1 MVRRVA
7 GRLRHNL
14 LGRLDASC
22 LVTVVAFSVVAGGE
36 LVFLRQ
42 RDGDRRDFGFGLADQ
57 LRQRRRLRRRR
68 RAPAVACIDP
78 LPGRPP
84 VFASRFGCGAPKLPI
99 ADNGRACGPR
109 AIRSRDS
116 TSKQDWPALDATLVG
131 PRDNV
136 TTDQSAVRDALSLS
150 PSDAT

>member
-1 MVRRVA
+1 MDGRGQTPPHRRWSSINA
-7 GRLRHNL
+7 FASGIS
-14 LGRLDASC
+14 GWDAMPI
-22 LVTVVAFSVVAGGE
+22 VE
-36 LVFLRQ
+36 KH
-42 RDGDRRDFGFGLADQ
+42 DRR
-57 LRQRRRLRRRR
+57 R
-68 RAPAVACIDP
+68 DP
-78 LPGRPP
+78 LRAVNCHCLSFPLGGDVFVDDGARPP
-84 VFASRFGCGAPKLPI
+84 SRVSTPFRAALRYSLRDSGCGAPKLPI

-131 PRDNV
+131 PRNNV